1 MLNVGNSSG
10 GVGID
15 LHTKTVFE
23 VRTTLADQ
31 LYACHCLG
39 RAEITIIHGY
49 TSRED
54 ISNIFGTNG
63 MRILLEARRMLE
75 SHLERSRRI
84 RDVQWLVSW
93 RKKRSSNWRKV
104 DPVTYDV
111 SHA

>member
-10 GVGID
+10 GVSID

-75 SHLERSRRI
+75 SHLEKFRRI
-84 RDVQWLVSW
+84 RDLLRLVL
-93 RKKRSSNWRKV
+93 KKNEYLSNDFV
-104 DPVTYDV
+104 ELGQE
-111 SHA
+111 